1 MSKRTSRRAVL
12 ALFPLLVASLSIA
25 SLPIN
30 AQAAYVGVQALGVS
44 NFKAADVNILAD
56 EFVAAGGE
64 VELAALPFTFNPNN
78 PFGNLDAFVKNV
90 LPRFRAGSSLRV
102 TVHLW
107 FDSSDGM
114 FDFKNFS
121 NKAAFLARVKSFD
134 TWVKNIRFWA
144 SQRGFGS
151 RLSIHLVPILE
162 DKAPNS
168 DRYSRLLNFIVE
180 QQRADSVSTA
190 FRRSP
195 DGPSAAFR
203 VGAIPHEFHG
213 RFKDIQNFFHPF
225 DRFSNDGCFVWL
237 DGASVPGSVESP
249 QSFPSFCASPPS
261 FSEFLLDQQFAI
273 RQQVVFLF
281 WRPAYNGL
289 TQYAKTVPPNRRF
302 NLAPFTGAKGNF
314 ERFALRR
321 VLTTR

>member
-1 MSKRTSRRAVL
+1 MAAL
-12 ALFPLLVASLSIA
+12 AQLPLLVTALSIA

-30 AQAAYVGVQALGVS
+30 ARAAYVGVQALGFA
-44 NFKAADVNILAD
+44 NFKPADVNILAD

-64 VELAALPFTFNPNN
+64 LELSALPFTFNPNS

-90 LPRFRAGSSLRV
+90 LPRFRPGSSLRV

-107 FDSSDGM
+107 FENSDGK
-114 FDFKNFS
+114 FDFNNFGNRS
-121 NKAAFLARVKSFD
+121 ALLARAKAFD
-134 TWVKNIRFWA
+134 TWVKNVRSWA

-162 DKAPNS
+162 DDAPNS
-168 DRYSRLLNFIVE
+168 DRYSRLLNFISE
-180 QQRADSVSTA
+180 QQRADGVSTA

-195 DGPSAAFR
+195 DGPSASFR

-213 RFKDIQNFFHPF
+213 RFKEIQNFFRPF

-237 DGASVPGSVESP
+237 DGASVPGSTESS
-249 QSFPSFCASPPS
+249 QSFPSFCSSPPS
-261 FSEFLLDQQFAI
+261 FSEFLLDQQFAL
-273 RQQVVFLF
+273 RQQIGFLF

-314 ERFALRR
+314 ERAALRR
-321 VLTTR
+321 VLNTR